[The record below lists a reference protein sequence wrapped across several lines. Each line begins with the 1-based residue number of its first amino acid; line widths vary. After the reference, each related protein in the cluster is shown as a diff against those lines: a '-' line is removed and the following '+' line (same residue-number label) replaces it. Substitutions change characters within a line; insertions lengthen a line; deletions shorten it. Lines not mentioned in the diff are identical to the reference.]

1 MSDIV
6 IKAEDIGK
14 SYLIS
19 HQTNGK
25 YDTLRDVIVDKT
37 KGLLS
42 KIRRSECHTNQNIE
56 EFWALKDVSFEVK
69 TGERIGIIGRNGAGK
84 SPLLKIF
91 SRSTEPTTVRRSI
104 QGRVASLLEVATVFH
119 AELIDRD

>member
-6 IKAEDIGK
+6 IKAEDLGK

-25 YDTLRDVIVDKT
+25 YDTLRDIIADKT

-42 KIRRSECHTNQNIE
+42 KIRRPECHIKPE
-56 EFWALKDVSFEVK
+56 YR
-69 TGERIGIIGRNGAGK
+69 RILGA
-84 SPLLKIF
+84 
-91 SRSTEPTTVRRSI
+91 
-104 QGRVASLLEVATVFH
+104 QGCFF
-119 AELIDRD
+119 